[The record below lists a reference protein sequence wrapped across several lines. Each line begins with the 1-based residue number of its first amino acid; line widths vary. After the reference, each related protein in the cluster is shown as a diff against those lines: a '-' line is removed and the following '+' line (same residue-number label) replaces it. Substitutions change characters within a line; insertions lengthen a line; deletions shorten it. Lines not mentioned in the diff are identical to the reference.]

1 MSVGG
6 GRLAFPHVVLVSFD
20 SDTFGGWPIHVAAKS
35 VGPGGGDVVVVRL
48 PSAICAVVVDA
59 DWMKTVGVAICSHV
73 AGFFHLG
80 ASAPAFARTS
90 PGVRVF
96 VFIVGQLRRH
106 GGDGGSEFLDFRLH
120 R

>member
-6 GRLAFPHVVLVSFD
+6 GRLAFPRVVLMLFD
-20 SDTFGGWPIHVAAKS
+20 CEAFGGWPIHVAAES
-35 VGPGGGDVVVVRL
+35 VGPGGVDVVIARL
-48 PSAICAVVVDA
+48 PSAICAVVVYA

-73 AGFFHLG
+73 AVFFHLG
-80 ASAPAFARTS
+80 ASAPAIARTS

-96 VFIVGQLRRH
+96 VFIVGQLRHH
-106 GGDGGSEFLDFRLH
+106 GGNGGGEFLDFRLH